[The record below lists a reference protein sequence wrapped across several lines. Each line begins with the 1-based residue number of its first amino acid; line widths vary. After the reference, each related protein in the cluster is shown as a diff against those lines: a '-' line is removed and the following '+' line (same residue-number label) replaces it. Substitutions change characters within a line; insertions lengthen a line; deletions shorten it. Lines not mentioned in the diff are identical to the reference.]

1 LASGVGAA
9 GGWVDAAGGGV
20 VVAGS
25 GRVARFLES
34 GLMGVGPGF
43 AASGPCGVNGFIDV
57 VGFVAGCVAFVS
69 RFAPVG
75 LVGVNGFVDIVLV
88 GAVCATAAAVASAM
102 RTAAADPAMDDEDRR
117 DMACSL
123 DKWVGFIS

>member
-1 LASGVGAA
+1 LVPLDGGAA
-9 GGWVDAAGGGV
+9 GAWVDAAGGGV
-20 VVAGS
+20 VAAGS
-25 GRVARFLES
+25 GRVARFLAS
-34 GLMGVGPGF
+34 GLMGVGP
-43 AASGPCGVNGFIDV
+43 
-57 VGFVAGCVAFVS
+57 GFVAGCVAFVS

-75 LVGVNGFVDIVLV
+75 LVGVNGFIDVVLV
-88 GAVCATAAAVASAM
+88 GAVCAKAAAVASAM